1 MSIMDAGAPKRP
13 ATGAGAPRPA
23 RVWRAVS
30 AAGVLVSAIVHLVL
44 WFDGYRDIALVG
56 PLFLLNA
63 VGGLVLS
70 VLLVTWPHWLPLVGA
85 IGFGV
90 ATLLAFVG
98 SAAFGL
104 LGISA
109 TFFGTN
115 ELIAAVAEVAAVV
128 GATAALLREQAR

>member
-1 MSIMDAGAPKRP
+1 MTIMDADGRTRP
-13 ATGAGAPRPA
+13 ATAPGAPGPA
-23 RVWRAVS
+23 RGWRAVS
-30 AAGVLVSAIVHLVL
+30 AVGVLMSAVVHLVL
-44 WFDGYRDIALVG
+44 WFDGYRDITLVG

-63 VGGLVLS
+63 LGGLVLT
-70 VLLVTWPHWLPLVGA
+70 VLLLTWSHWLPLVGA
-85 IGFGV
+85 IGFGA

-109 TFFGTN
+109 TLFGTN
-115 ELIAAVAEVAAVV
+115 ELVAAAAELAAVV